1 MRFIVTIEIL
11 ALCSQVSALCCH
23 WESSGPCSLESPGWA
38 NYCVRA
44 IEPYVYTYDY
54 ANENDDHSAT
64 HLTPMQRKGL
74 AMETTLNILGIG
86 LTILLGIVVLVGME
100 KSIVFRSR

>member
-1 MRFIVTIEIL
+1 
-11 ALCSQVSALCCH
+11 
-23 WESSGPCSLESPGWA
+23 
-38 NYCVRA
+38 
-44 IEPYVYTYDY
+44 
-54 ANENDDHSAT
+54 
-64 HLTPMQRKGL
+64 MQRKGL